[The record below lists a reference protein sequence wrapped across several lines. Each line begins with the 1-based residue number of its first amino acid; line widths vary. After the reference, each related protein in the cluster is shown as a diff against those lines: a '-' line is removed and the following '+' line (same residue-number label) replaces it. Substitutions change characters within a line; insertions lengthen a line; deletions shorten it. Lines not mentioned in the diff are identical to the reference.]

1 MQSKLTLRLDDELIR
16 EAKVLARQ
24 RGTSL
29 SQLVAAYFRALTRS
43 PEEQPE
49 NEPLPP
55 LTRSLVGALQDADL
69 DEEDYR
75 AHLDQKH
82 R

>member
-16 EAKVLARQ
+16 EAKEVAQR

-29 SQLVAAYFRALTRS
+29 SQLVAGYFRALTQRPGDA
-43 PEEQPE
+43 PED
-49 NEPLPP
+49 EPLPP
-55 LTRSLVGALQDADL
+55 LTQALLGTLRDTEAE
-69 DEEDYR
+69 EEDYYT
-75 AHLDQKH
+75 HLERKH

>member
-16 EAKVLARQ
+16 EAKALAQQ

-29 SQLVAAYFRALTRS
+29 SQLVANYFQALTQHGAETPDDER
-43 PEEQPE
+43 
-49 NEPLPP
+49 LPP
-55 LTRSLVGALQDADL
+55 LTRALKGMLRGAEA
-69 DEEDYR
+69 DEEEYY
-75 AHLDQKH
+75 AHLERKH

>member
-16 EAKVLARQ
+16 EAKALARQ

-29 SQLVAAYFRALTRS
+29 SQLVADYFRALSRS
-43 PEEQPE
+43 RRDQPE
-49 NEPLPP
+49 DEALPP
-55 LTRSLVGALQDADL
+55 ITRSLAGALRGADV
-69 DEEDYR
+69 DEGDYR
-75 AHLDQKH
+75 THLDRKH